1 MAEKYKPGDKV
12 WISTSYNGGYRKAT
26 ILSKPFRKCKKTYV
40 ELLYIDTFPSY
51 VRTIED
57 VNLLSDVVKR
67 SLKVQNTT
75 IIKKS
80 KETIKMALTKPAI
93 VTAAVLSIVAIGG
106 LFISGNFNSLVTS
119 KADVDQSWAMV
130 ETQYQRRFDLI
141 DNLATSVKSAQ
152 KQELSV
158 FTEIADARKQYNA
171 SSDKAQAASNIETN
185 ITSIVPKLQEAYPEI
200 ASNKQ
205 VQQLMTGLK
214 ETENSI
220 LTARDGY
227 NTTAKNYNVNIKSFP
242 KNIFAGMFGYK
253 EQSLFKADTGASK
266 AVKVNL

>member
-1 MAEKYKPGDKV
+1 M
-12 WISTSYNGGYRKAT
+12 S
-26 ILSKPFRKCKKTYV
+26 
-40 ELLYIDTFPSY
+40 
-51 VRTIED
+51 
-57 VNLLSDVVKR
+57 
-67 SLKVQNTT
+67 
-75 IIKKS
+75 
-80 KETIKMALTKPAI
+80 LTKPAI
-93 VTAAVLSIVAIGG
+93 VTAVILSIVAIGG
-106 LFISGNFNSLVTS
+106 LFIAGNFNSLVTS
-119 KADVDQSWAMV
+119 KAEVDQSWAMV

-158 FTEIADARKQYNA
+158 FGEIANARKLYNA
-171 SSDKAQAASNIETN
+171 AGSSSDKAQAASNIETN

-205 VQQLMTGLK
+205 VQQLMTDLK

-253 EQSLFKADTGASK
+253 EQTLFKSDTGASK